1 MGLAMDDRELVNKH
15 EIQIESLLKESEKM
29 DNKICDIHET
39 LTALKENVI
48 KIEELQSQIVKLSA
62 ELSEQSKSML
72 NLESERKLA
81 YANTSNDIKNINTR
95 LDSGME
101 HFRRLDASIEKIE
114 KNNNEQYKKI
124 VYWFAGIIGTIV
136 MGYVASKLG
145 LKI

>member
-1 MGLAMDDRELVNKH
+1 MDDKELVNKH

-29 DNKICDIHET
+29 DKKICDIHET

-72 NLESERKLA
+72 KLESERKLA
-81 YANTSNDIKNINTR
+81 YANTSNDIKNINNR

-101 HFRRLDASIEKIE
+101 HFKRLDASIEKIE
-114 KNNNEQYKKI
+114 KNNSEQYKKI
-124 VYWFAGIIGTIV
+124 VYWFAGIVGTLIL
-136 MGYVASKLG
+136 GYIASKLG
-145 LKI
+145 LKV